1 MPASAHTGGRKP
13 ITSRHPAPRF
23 YVVSGSHGVGK
34 TTVTALVHQVL
45 ADHGVATSTFHHR
58 ADKASAASTPQSD
71 RTGPP
76 GWKRR
81 LWRVLPVSLRAWL
94 VAANDELRYSRSVAR
109 RITSAASQGQAAIID
124 RYVYDRLVD
133 LRLHNRPRQQVWAVE
148 IACRLMRKPDMTFFL
163 IDSPER
169 IHARKD
175 ELSVEQITEYQSALK
190 SLFMRLRIPHLEI
203 EIDGREAVA
212 VAESIAAF
220 IEHAGPADSGLPDAA
235 R

>member
-1 MPASAHTGGRKP
+1 
-13 ITSRHPAPRF
+13 
-23 YVVSGSHGVGK
+23 VSGSHGVGK
-34 TTVTALVHQVL
+34 TTVTALVHQIL

-148 IACRLMRKPDMTFFL
+148 VACRLMRKPDMTFFL

-169 IHARKD
+169 IHTRKD
-175 ELSVEQITEYQSALK
+175 ELSVRQITEYQSALK
-190 SLFMRLRIPHLEI
+190 SLFMRLRISHLEVEMLRQSRSPSRPSSSMRTRPI
-203 EIDGREAVA
+203 QGSRMPRGDPHEPSDAIFN
-212 VAESIAAF
+212 AETMRALRCGS
-220 IEHAGPADSGLPDAA
+220 
-235 R
+235 

>member
-1 MPASAHTGGRKP
+1 M
-13 ITSRHPAPRF
+13 
-23 YVVSGSHGVGK
+23 
-34 TTVTALVHQVL
+34 
-45 ADHGVATSTFHHR
+45 
-58 ADKASAASTPQSD
+58 
-71 RTGPP
+71 
-76 GWKRR
+76 
-81 LWRVLPVSLRAWL
+81 LPVSLRAWL

>member
-1 MPASAHTGGRKP
+1 M
-13 ITSRHPAPRF
+13 
-23 YVVSGSHGVGK
+23 
-34 TTVTALVHQVL
+34 TALVHQIL

-58 ADKASAASTPQSD
+58 ADKASAASIPQSD

-109 RITSAASQGQAAIID
+109 RITSVASQGQAAIID

-148 IACRLMRKPDMTFFL
+148 VACRLMRKPDMTFFL

-169 IHARKD
+169 IHTRKD
-175 ELSVEQITEYQSALK
+175 ELSVRQITEYQSALK
-190 SLFMRLRIPHLEI
+190 SLFMRLRISHLEV
-203 EIDGREAVA
+203 EIDGRGAAA

-220 IEHAGPADSGLPDAA
+220 IEHADPADSRLPDAA